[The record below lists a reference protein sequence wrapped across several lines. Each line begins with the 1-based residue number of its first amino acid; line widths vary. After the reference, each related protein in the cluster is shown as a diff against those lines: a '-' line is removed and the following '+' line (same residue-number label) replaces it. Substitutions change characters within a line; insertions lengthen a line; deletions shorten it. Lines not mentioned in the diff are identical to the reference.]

1 MLDSARNNSK
11 EFYKN
16 CIKDF
21 LRDSFNYHCNTR
33 GKADL
38 TIYNDRIPNVLFEV
52 KSLNNK
58 AEFIKS
64 PNLSLQKKQSKAQ
77 ITPIHFCKA
86 IQSIHHC
93 KKIITPPLRSDS
105 YFVPPP
111 QGGGG

>member
-64 PNLSLQKKQSKAQ
+64 PNLSLQKNKARHKSLQ
-77 ITPIHFCKA
+77 FIFARQFSQFATA
-86 IQSIHHC
+86 
-93 KKIITPPLRSDS
+93 KKSSPPPLRSDS

>member
-33 GKADL
+33 GKVDL
-38 TIYNDRIPNVLFEV
+38 TIYDDRIPNVLFEV

-64 PNLSLQKKQSKAQ
+64 PNLSLQKNKVRHKSLQFIFARQFSQFA
-77 ITPIHFCKA
+77 TA
-86 IQSIHHC
+86 
-93 KKIITPPLRSDS
+93 KKSSPPPLRSDS